1 MKTQITERQKLMLVA
16 AAMGQQVETAQA
28 TTIQVFD
35 TLAVQAPQISVP
47 SNYTFF
53 EGCNLRALPDT
64 NLSTNKLPYKNNM
77 VVEYISISC
86 YSDGNWLPY
95 VWGTS
100 FTLTIGNQKVLN
112 KIAMLPYNQGLSNQI
127 LSIGGTSDNT
137 LFVPRTKLV
146 IPADTSFKL
155 EINNLNTSDDA
166 QVRVVIGGYGT
177 IKGGTTY

>member
-28 TTIQVFD
+28 TTVQVFD
-35 TLAVQAPQISVP
+35 TLTVQPAQNGVP

-53 EGCNLRALPDT
+53 EGCNLRALPNT

-77 VVEYISISC
+77 VVEYISINC
-86 YSDGNWLPY
+86 FSDNDLIPY
-95 VWGTS
+95 VNGTS

-112 KIAMLPYNQGLSNQI
+112 RIAMLPYNQAFSNQI
-127 LSIGGTSDNT
+127 LSIAGDADNT

-146 IPADTSFKL
+146 IPADTTFKL
-155 EINNLNTSDDA
+155 EINNLLTTDDNTL
-166 QVRVVIGGYGT
+166 RVVIGGYGT

>member
-16 AAMGQQVETAQA
+16 SAMGQQVQNAQA

-35 TLAVQAPQISVP
+35 TLQVQASQVGVP

-86 YSDGNWLPY
+86 FAEGNIY
-95 VWGTS
+95 QYMYGTS

-112 KIAMLPYNQGLSNQI
+112 RISMLPYNQGLSSQI
-127 LSIGGTSDNT
+127 LSIGGSSDYT

-155 EINNLNTSDDA
+155 EINNLNTTDDDS
-166 QVRVVIGGYGT
+166 VRVLIGGYGT
-177 IKGGTTY
+177 IKGGTNY